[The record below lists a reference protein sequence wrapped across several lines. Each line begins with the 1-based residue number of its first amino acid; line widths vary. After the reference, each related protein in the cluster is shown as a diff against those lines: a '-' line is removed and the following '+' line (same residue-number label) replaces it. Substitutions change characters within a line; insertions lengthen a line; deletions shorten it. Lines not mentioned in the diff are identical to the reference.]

1 MKSYDE
7 IAKNVLKRRDEY
19 EAKKKND
26 KKIVKRTVT
35 SILFGTVAP
44 ILCIVVLVVC
54 FKVWGKVF
62 LSNEISATED
72 SDVNTSSE
80 SKYDKY
86 YNSKYPFFTNPP
98 DSSNSSGNNSQYP
111 SYPQDKYSIDSI
123 DKVNFYSAKKIISD
137 NSLLPIGTSEN
148 GLTMPNVTMLGSKY
162 AEYPIDK
169 NKVFTITMVTYFKI
183 ELNNEK
189 GFLAQKLGGTGLVE
203 VVVTEN
209 NLEQLGRMIT
219 FKRNDK
225 YYTCLMNNEEYNGSK
240 KSYGFSSHKYIKGF
254 NLVKNKEQE
263 NYRFTVHYDGT
274 NVVGFDCEPF
284 HSEPKKYVVDDVTLV
299 EDYCIVFYTKQNFTI
314 GQLESYY
321 KNEEKDETL

>member
-1 MKSYDE
+1 MKNYKE
-7 IAKNVLKRRDEY
+7 VANNVFERRNKYIKQRKEKIKIAIAACSTLLCSFILLTSFGLWKGGFFDNY
-19 EAKKKND
+19 
-26 KKIVKRTVT
+26 IGVT
-35 SILFGTVAP
+35 RNPQKENSS
-44 ILCIVVLVVC
+44 
-54 FKVWGKVF
+54 KVSGSAEKYPYF
-62 LSNEISATED
+62 ENNSSN
-72 SDVNTSSE
+72 NSS
-80 SKYDKY
+80 YDKY
-86 YNSKYPFFTNPP
+86 
-98 DSSNSSGNNSQYP
+98 SSSSP
-111 SYPQDKYSIDSI
+111 SYVNPDNPSYQENSFIDSI
-123 DKVNFYSAKKIISD
+123 DKVNFYSAKKIISE
-137 NSLLPIGTSEN
+137 NSLLPIGMGAN
-148 GLTMPNVTMLGSKY
+148 GLTMTNITKLVNTY

-209 NLEQLGRMIT
+209 NLEQLGQMIT
-219 FKRNDK
+219 FKRNDE
-225 YYTCLMNNEEYNGSK
+225 YYTCLMNNGEYNDGGK

-254 NLVKNKEQE
+254 NLVKNEEQE

-274 NVVGFDCEPF
+274 KVVGFDCEPY

-314 GQLESYY
+314 GQLEYYY